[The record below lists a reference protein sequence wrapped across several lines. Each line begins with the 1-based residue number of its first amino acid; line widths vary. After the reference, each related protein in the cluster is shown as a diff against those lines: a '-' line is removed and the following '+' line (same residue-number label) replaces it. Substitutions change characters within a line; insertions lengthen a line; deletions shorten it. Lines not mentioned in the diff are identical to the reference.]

1 MSVTDLAFNRRVIW
15 RNLPGIIIDI
25 RWGHNPRA
33 LIRIAGGWEHWV
45 APAELSEVTS

>member
-25 RWGHNPRA
+25 RWGHNPV
-33 LIRIAGGWEHWV
+33 AGGWEHWV